1 MAKVKAHVRGVGD
14 IDSRPE
20 DAVTAALSRVEGTL
34 KHSRTHGCVA

>member
-20 DAVTAALSRVEGTL
+20 DAVTAALSRVEGRL
-34 KHSRTHGCVA
+34 KHPRTHGCVA